1 MEDKKENSNIE
12 NNNNDNSQNMSTE
25 EKTLAEYGYLTKI
38 NGEIFNPEEVSI
50 LIGDP
55 MTREITQLIN
65 FLCENYPIEAI
76 SYCLQR
82 CYYRTFSKSSIL
94 DKIIKY
100 LLNKYEESEFIINEL
115 LFAYKDNQLTAKITS
130 VSQFNSINNY
140 ENRQLTK
147 LVFYDPSIEGVDV
160 KKMNFNEIFIEID
173 EIFIDNNDMLLKDKK
188 INNDDNIIS
197 LNENEEQANFLCEK
211 HHLFKRFCR
220 RGNNIYVYNFIGF
233 ETVKIL
239 RKKKKGKK
247 NDEEKDYD
255 NSFAVFN
262 CEQNNCFAKYRYN
275 FNSNKFT
282 EIKPHNDC
290 EHIIDKNSPGYYKQ
304 NIDILNEK
312 IHITDIQLVRTGK
325 SIL

>member
-1 MEDKKENSNIE
+1 MEDKKEDSNIE
-12 NNNNDNSQNMSTE
+12 NSNNDNSQNMSTE

-55 MTREITQLIN
+55 MTREITQIIN

-82 CYYRTFSKSSIL
+82 CYFSTFSKSSLL

-100 LLNKYEESEFIINEL
+100 LLTKYEESEFMINDL
-115 LFAYKDNQLTAKITS
+115 LFAYKDNQLKAKITS
-130 VSQFNSINNY
+130 VNQFNSIDNY

-147 LVFYDPSIEGVDV
+147 LVFYDHSSEGVDV
-160 KKMNFNEIFIEID
+160 KKMSFNEIFIEID
-173 EIFIDNNDMLLKDKK
+173 EIYIENNNDNLYKK
-188 INNDDNIIS
+188 VENENNIIS
-197 LNENEEQANFLCEK
+197 LNENEDQANFLGDK

-220 RGNNIYVYNFIGF
+220 RGNNIYVFNFIGF
-233 ETVKIL
+233 ETVKIP
-239 RKKKKGKK
+239 RKKKKNKK
-247 NDEEKDYD
+247 NNEEKDYD
-255 NSFAVFN
+255 NSFAVFI

-275 FNSNKFT
+275 FNSNKLT
-282 EIKPHNDC
+282 EVKPHRDC
-290 EHIIDKNSPGYYKQ
+290 AHIIDKNAPSYYKQ

-312 IHITDIQLVRTGK
+312 VHITDIQLVRTGK
-325 SIL
+325 NAL